1 MVQGSLPANDDRS
14 PPVRLRFG
22 GRAGLRGGI
31 WTEGLADATGTGVGG
46 SHHIGGVVWVE
57 SSQQELLAEH
67 G

>member
-1 MVQGSLPANDDRS
+1 M
-14 PPVRLRFG
+14 RLRFG